1 MAAARVRIAV
11 MVGYEIHFEEQASAH
26 GCPGCSQ
33 REMATAASEAGPAL
47 GLINVGRRLPGAS
60 RIAALQGPFASPLA
74 QAMASK
80 VPQ

>member
-1 MAAARVRIAV
+1 LVVA
-11 MVGYEIHFEEQASAH
+11 YKIHLEEQAWAQ
-26 GCPGCSQ
+26 GCPDCSQ
-33 REMATAASEAGPAL
+33 SEMPTAASEAGPAL
-47 GLINVGRRLPGAS
+47 GLISVGKRPPGAS